1 MVVATSRE
9 EGSKP
14 GGAGGAGLW
23 EFRRRAAWI
32 GVEAGLEAEGPVAHG
47 VDGSPVVS
55 PSCWRSCA
63 SWLLS

>member
-23 EFRRRAAWI
+23 EFRRRAAWM
-32 GVEAGLEAEGPVAHG
+32 GVEAGLEAEGPVVPG